1 MLNTAIIG
9 LGRWGQRLVD
19 SVQDTGRPKGDLIR
33 FTRAVTR
40 TPAKATGFAERHGMQ
55 LGNHYAAALADPAIA
70 AVAIATPHTQ
80 HAEQIELA
88 AAAGKHVFVEKPF
101 TLTAE
106 SARQSVAACDT
117 ADVVL
122 ALGHNRRFFPSMFAL
137 KEMIESG
144 ELGRVLHLEG
154 QFSSSYGLELTPEI
168 WRSESAESPAGGMT
182 SLGIHCI
189 DAFIHLNG
197 YISRVQA
204 HSLKQALTVDS
215 NDTTAMLLRFANG
228 TTGLLGTLTA
238 TARLFRLQVFGTKGW
253 ARIDEDGSMTVRGVD
268 KCPETREFE
277 KRDTCRSELEAFAI
291 AVAGGDPYPL
301 PTDQAIHGIAV
312 LEAIVQSAANDGAAV
327 DLE

>member
-19 SVQDTGRPKGDLIR
+19 SVQDAGRPKGDLIR

-40 TPAKATGFAERHGMQ
+40 TPAKATDFAERHGMQ
-55 LGNHYAAALADPAIA
+55 LGTHYAAVLADPAIA

-80 HAEQIELA
+80 HAEQIEQA

-106 SARQSVAACDT
+106 SARQSVAACET

-137 KEMIESG
+137 KGMIESG
-144 ELGRVLHLEG
+144 ELGQVLHLEG
-154 QFSSSYGLELTPEI
+154 QFSSSYGLDLTPVI

-197 YISRVQA
+197 PISRVQA
-204 HSLKQALTVDS
+204 HSLKRALTVEA

-228 TTGLLGTLTA
+228 ATGLLGTLTA
-238 TARLFRLQVFGTKGW
+238 TARLFRLQVFGTEGW
-253 ARIDEDGSMTVRGVD
+253 ARIDEDGSMTVRAVD
-268 KCPETREFE
+268 ECPETREFK
-277 KRDTCRSELEAFAI
+277 KRDTCRWELEAFAI

-312 LEAIVQSAANDGAAV
+312 LEAIVQSAADDGAAV